1 MSHDATDEIGSPRDI
16 LHHVRRT
23 MLPWPQWDVVA
34 DSVAK
39 RLDAARPELRGPR
52 AASPARDEALA
63 SLATHAVAPLGAVL
77 TRDRADEIAAYLAG
91 RPGFEGHHMNSSDGV
106 ARPFADI
113 VGAGGRYFLRSTWVW
128 PAA

>member
-63 SLATHAVAPLGAVL
+63 SLATRAVAPLGAVL